1 MYASDSTGKSPT
13 AVSPESNSAELPSR
27 MAFAIS
33 LASALVGSA
42 WWIIDSSIFLRWLAV
57 GAILLVALLYA
68 RPLRSYLSTKQQL
81 AQRAADVRAL
91 KAEKRDLEHQL
102 ADASTPEALQREAR
116 RLGLVRPGER
126 LFIVKGISKWVRT
139 TIHKG
144 G

>member
-1 MYASDSTGKSPT
+1 
-13 AVSPESNSAELPSR
+13 
-27 MAFAIS
+27 MAKRKPPR
-33 LASALVGSA
+33 
-42 WWIIDSSIFLRWLAV
+42 SSIFLRCLAV

-68 RPLRSYLSTKQQL
+68 RPLRSYLSTKHQL

-91 KAEKRDLEHQL
+91 KAEKRDLQHHL

-139 TIHKG
+139 TIHP
-144 G
+144 

>member
-1 MYASDSTGKSPT
+1 
-13 AVSPESNSAELPSR
+13 
-27 MAFAIS
+27 MAKRKPPR
-33 LASALVGSA
+33 
-42 WWIIDSSIFLRWLAV
+42 SSIFLRWLAV

-68 RPLRSYLSTKQQL
+68 RPLRSYLNTKNQL

-91 KAEKRDLEHQL
+91 EAEKRDLQHQL
-102 ADASTPEALQREAR
+102 ANASTPEALQREAR

-126 LFIVKGISKWVRT
+126 LFIVKGISAWVRDH

>member
-1 MYASDSTGKSPT
+1 
-13 AVSPESNSAELPSR
+13 
-27 MAFAIS
+27 MAKRKPAR
-33 LASALVGSA
+33 
-42 WWIIDSSIFLRWLAV
+42 SSIFLRWLAV

-68 RPLRSYLSTKQQL
+68 RPLRSYLSTKHQL

-91 KAEKRDLEHQL
+91 EAEKRDLQHQL

-126 LFIVKGISKWVRT
+126 LFIVKGISSWVKTHT